1 MATGSGSKRNGR
13 SAITN
18 GSAVVA
24 GVDQRSTWCRRL
36 RDLVQLHLSDLGGED
51 NVSEAEKSLIRRVA
65 VLSVE
70 MERMEAA
77 FAVDEAEAD
86 ALDAYQ
92 RASNSLRRLL
102 TTLGLKRR
110 ARDITPSLSTYI
122 RKIEAQKVDK
132 ARAQVE
138 AADA

>member
-1 MATGSGSKRNGR
+1 MSTASLRKAQAR

-18 GSAVVA
+18 GQAIVA

-51 NVSEAEKSLIRRVA
+51 SVSEAEKSLIRRVA

-77 FAVDEAEAD
+77 FAVDKSDPA

-102 TTLGLKRR
+102 ESLGLKRR
-110 ARDITPSLSTYI
+110 AKPIESLSSYLEAK
-122 RKIEAQKVDK
+122 RIEDAQGL
-132 ARAQVE
+132 A
-138 AADA
+138 